1 MRQPMFFVPRLIIL
15 LAQKFVSEY
24 YAISEK
30 NKEKNCREN
39 IKLYAN
45 NGLNNRRDRFNLL
58 LTYVL

>member
-1 MRQPMFFVPRLIIL
+1 MRQPIFFVPWLIIL
-15 LAQKFVSEY
+15 LAQKFVSKC

>member
-24 YAISEK
+24 YAIS
-30 NKEKNCREN
+30 EKNCREN